1 MEIKSKNIPDLSVK
15 EAYLIYKVRSHPEL
29 WNMLNKYIKP
39 DGTVRTEAEARRL
52 TGKEAPT
59 FKVEE

>member
-1 MEIKSKNIPDLSVK
+1 MKNDQTKNSPLTVE
-15 EAYLIYKVRSHPEL
+15 EAYVIYKVRSNPEL
-29 WNMLNKYIKP
+29 WKVLNKYIRP

-59 FKVEE
+59 FKVDE